1 MIHTL
6 IDLHPRKRLESGS
19 KKAPSGSRR
28 RVGKSDDIKAHAHC
42 TKYKTKTQDPRP
54 HLLKTADMSTS
65 NIFYDP
71 KGMIIAT
78 RDLLVLAPC
87 WVVRESKKYP
97 GRFFFYQVEEKTSA
111 WALPPAAL
119 GLPSKGE
126 RTILPPIVES
136 AKSNN
141 EAKLLRPPS
150 PRSIASL
157 PSSFESAN
165 NNICPAS
172 LVVRGGLG
180 QGGYAAVVKAMNT
193 ETGDMLALKK
203 VSKCAGKSS
212 KARDRIALEL
222 KLMTELP
229 ECPFLMRCHSAF
241 ETSTNVYFALDLVT
255 GGDLFFHLAQAQMA
269 SPGKVCGLPEDQ
281 CRVILSEVV
290 VALQHMH
297 AHGFIHRDVKV
308 ENIMLDAQGHVKL
321 VDYGLA
327 CELKGDEEQPMS
339 PMGSLIYMAPEL
351 LSERAGGRH
360 TDWWAVGILAYEI
373 MNGRSPW
380 SSLSDKRKVRKE
392 IQTVKVMPPRRLSS
406 AASKFI
412 CSLLEHDV
420 SKRLGTKDDHE
431 LNNAA
436 FFKDIDWTAT
446 AARENS
452 PAFVPGPETT
462 FEQDRHDAIEAYLA
476 QPSREEEEA
485 CRRNQWSMGLEAVD
499 RQPEYKEPAQM
510 PGMLASTDQA

>member
-1 MIHTL
+1 M
-6 IDLHPRKRLESGS
+6 PAAK
-19 KKAPSGSRR
+19 
-28 RVGKSDDIKAHAHC
+28 
-42 TKYKTKTQDPRP
+42 
-54 HLLKTADMSTS
+54 
-65 NIFYDP
+65 IFYDP

-78 RDLLVLAPC
+78 RDLTVLTPW
-87 WVVRESKKYP
+87 WVVRESKQYP
-97 GRFFFYQVEEKTSA
+97 GRYFFYQGEDKTSA
-111 WALPPAAL
+111 WALPPVAL
-119 GLPSKGE
+119 GLPPKGE
-126 RTILPPIVES
+126 PNILPPIV
-136 AKSNN
+136 KSDKNK
-141 EAKLLRPPS
+141 EVPKILIPPS
-150 PRSIASL
+150 PLSIASL
-157 PSSFESAN
+157 PSSFESVN
-165 NNICPAS
+165 NDVVNNKISPAS

-203 VSKCAGKSS
+203 VSKCAGKKS

-269 SPGKVCGLPEDQ
+269 NPSKVCGLPEDQ

-297 AHGFIHRDVKV
+297 TYGFIHRDVKV

-327 CELKGDEEQPMS
+327 CELKGDEDQPLS

-351 LSERAGGRH
+351 LSERVGGRH

-373 MNGRSPW
+373 MTGRSPW

-392 IQTVKVMPPRRLSS
+392 IKTLKVMPPRRLSS
-406 AASKFI
+406 AASKLI
-412 CSLLEHDV
+412 CSLLEHVV
-420 SKRLGTKDDHE
+420 SKRLGTKDDRE

-446 AARENS
+446 VARENS

-462 FEQDRHDAIEAYLA
+462 FEQDRHGAIEAYLA

-485 CRRNQWSMGLEAVD
+485 CRRNQWSMGLEMVD
-499 RQPEYKEPAQM
+499 RQPEFEQPAQVF
-510 PGMLASTDQA
+510 GRFASIAQA